1 MGTWAAD
8 SFSNDGALDWL
19 QDFVEAPTMEML
31 RDTLEYIATLD
42 TDDYL
47 EAPDCEEAI
56 VAAEIV
62 AALSGKPSAKLPD
75 DLMTWLATDHGLTV
89 ASLLATARS
98 AMNRIV
104 AASELQELWAGSD
117 LNPQWLAEMSDLTH
131 RLT

>member
-31 RDTLEYIATLD
+31 RDTLEYVTELD
-42 TDDYL
+42 ADDYL

-56 VAAEIV
+56 AAAEIV
-62 AALSGKPSAKLPD
+62 AALTGKPSTKLPD
-75 DLMTWLATDHGLTV
+75 DLKTWLATGHGLTGAPLV
-89 ASLLATARS
+89 AAARA
-98 AMNRIV
+98 AMTRIV
-104 AASELQELWAGSD
+104 NASELQELWAGSD
-117 LNPQWLAEMSDLTH
+117 SNPQWLAEMSDLIR